1 MKKYDGLAGEILTGT
16 FFANLLVAQVV
27 GLSWLTWSETAVILI
42 GYMAFIKLV
51 AVIYEATNKDKE
63 D

>member
-27 GLSWLTWSETAVILI
+27 GLSWLTWTETVLI
-42 GYMAFIKLV
+42 MAACLALNKLVSMAFSP
-51 AVIYEATNKDKE
+51 KDKE

>member
-27 GLSWLTWSETAVILI
+27 GLSWLTWTETVLI
-42 GYMAFIKLV
+42 MVACIALQVLVRLAFDNKK
-51 AVIYEATNKDKE
+51 KDKE